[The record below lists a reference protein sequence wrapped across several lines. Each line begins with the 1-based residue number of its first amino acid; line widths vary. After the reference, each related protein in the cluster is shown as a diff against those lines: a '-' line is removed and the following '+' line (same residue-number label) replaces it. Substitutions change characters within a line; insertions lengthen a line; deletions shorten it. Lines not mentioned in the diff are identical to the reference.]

1 MLAAAAPAE
10 CPVSPAEAVATTCR
24 MNHPLLPCSHAG
36 VQHAIVMGD
45 VTYGACCVDDFSAA
59 ALAADLLVHYGHSC
73 LVPVDITQ
81 AGLLMHHLASNISAW
96 CTTATAVWC
105 PSTSPRQALLTN
117 GLMSSVGLFQMGLAH
132 TCFVPLTVAG
142 LRMVC
147 CATLGRGV
155 SVQGVI

>member
-10 CPVSPAEAVATTCR
+10 CPLSPAEAVATTRR
-24 MNHPLLPCSHAG
+24 MNCPVLPYSHAG

-73 LVPVDITQ
+73 LVPVDVTQ
-81 AGLLMHHLASNISAW
+81 AGAPHERTHVI
-96 CTTATAVWC
+96 C
-105 PSTSPRQALLTN
+105 R
-117 GLMSSVGLFQMGLAH
+117 FIQMGLPH